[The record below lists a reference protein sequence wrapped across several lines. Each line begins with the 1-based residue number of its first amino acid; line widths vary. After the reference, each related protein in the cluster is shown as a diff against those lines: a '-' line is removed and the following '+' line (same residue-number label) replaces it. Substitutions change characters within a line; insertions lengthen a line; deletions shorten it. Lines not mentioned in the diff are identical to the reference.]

1 MSELTVRVARKLTEA
16 DGVTSFELVPT
27 EGELLPAFDAGA
39 HIDVHLRDGLVRQY
53 SLCNPPHERH
63 RYLVAVLREPI
74 SRGGSAAMHD
84 QVEAG
89 HVVTISAPKNHFALA
104 PAARTVLFAGGIGVT
119 PILAMAEA
127 LSAAGADFEM
137 HYNARSPERAAFR
150 QRIASAPY
158 AARVHFHFD
167 DGEAAQKLDVARA
180 LGAPRPDTHVYVCGP
195 GGYIDHV
202 LGAAAAL
209 GWPPAQVHREY
220 FSAGSA
226 DTALDATGDTAFD
239 VRLAAS
245 GQVFTIPVG
254 RTVVAVLLDNGID
267 IPVSCEQGVCGTCLT
282 RVLDGVPDH
291 RDVYLTDEERAAND
305 QFTPCCS
312 RSKSAMLSLDL

>member
-1 MSELTVRVARKLTEA
+1 MSELEVRVARKVAEA
-16 DGVTSFELVPT
+16 DGITSFELVPV
-27 EGELLPAFDAGA
+27 EGAVLPAFDAGA

-53 SLCNPPHERH
+53 SLCNPPHQRH
-63 RYLVAVLREPI
+63 RYLIAVLRDPS
-74 SRGGSAAMHD
+74 SRGGSTAMHD
-84 QVEAG
+84 GIEAG
-89 HVVTISAPKNHFALA
+89 HVITISAPKNHFALQ
-104 PAARTVLFAGGIGVT
+104 PARRSVLFAGGIGVT

-127 LSAAGADFEM
+127 LSAAGAEFEM
-137 HYNARSPERAAFR
+137 HYNARSPERTAFR
-150 QRIASAPY
+150 ERIASAPY
-158 AARVHFHFD
+158 APHVHFHFD
-167 DGEAAQKLDVARA
+167 SGDAAQRLDVAKV
-180 LGAPRPDTHVYVCGP
+180 LGAARADTHVYVCGP

-202 LGAAAAL
+202 LGAASAL

-220 FSAGSA
+220 FSAGPVDEA
-226 DTALDATGDTAFD
+226 GDTAFD

-245 GQVFTIPVG
+245 GKVLTVPVG
-254 RTVVAVLLDNGID
+254 RTVVEVLAENGID